1 MRGSNPAPAGGHLPS
16 RGGRFASSPLE
27 VNPETKNGAHKT
39 GSPKCPTLASTR
51 WFSQKKGETLPFS
64 PRRMRISR
72 EHHLP
77 RGFFSR
83 HCPWW
88 HAPVAARTSSKVTAP
103 PCLARTISPLL
114 TPAHQHTNSSS
125 GALQISCVKSMLPL
139 YQHMR
144 NTSGLPSQFSCRIF
158 SMRHGS
164 GSWRGTAQEGA
175 VTDMCFIPDCRLG
188 RQPVPMP
195 SVEAASGTIYER
207 RVATL
212 IATP

>member
-1 MRGSNPAPAGGHLPS
+1 MRGSNPAQAGGHLPS

-51 WFSQKKGETLPFS
+51 WFSQKKGETLSFS
-64 PRRMRISR
+64 PRRMRISC

-83 HCPWW
+83 HCPWR

-103 PCLARTISPLL
+103 PCLVRTISPLL

-144 NTSGLPSQFSCRIF
+144 NTPGLPSQLSCRTA
-158 SMRHGS
+158 MRHGS
-164 GSWRGTAQEGA
+164 GSWKGTAQEGA
-175 VTDMCFIPDCRLG
+175 VTDKCFTNP
-188 RQPVPMP
+188 
-195 SVEAASGTIYER
+195 
-207 RVATL
+207 
-212 IATP
+212 